1 MFQQRDIMATAAS
14 VSAFRI
20 VLLGKSE
27 DKKTKL
33 GNFIIGHQGFYFQ
46 KQSPIMHSVASCG
59 EWRENQLT
67 VVKTPNLFSLSEDDM
82 RREVKRCVNLCHPGP
97 NTLLFL
103 VKPSKYTEQNR
114 KTLKFILSL
123 FGRNA
128 FKHTIVINTHQDQIR
143 VSLKELVRECGERH
157 YNMSEDNYESLMEKI
172 QKTADEYNAHP
183 HSHEPEKIK
192 PSVNLVLCGRRAAE
206 KTSAAKVILGQTELY
221 SVSNSSE
228 CVKHQGEVCGRLVS
242 LVELP
247 ALYGKPQEAV
257 MEESLRCISLCDP
270 EGVHAFIL
278 VLPVAPLTDE
288 DKRELETIQNTY
300 SSRFNDFTMILFTVD
315 SDPTDPAVGNFVKED
330 KNIQE
335 LCESCGGRSVVL
347 NIKDKQQIPEMLDTV
362 EKIKFSSDN
371 PFSYTTKTFLHAQ
384 IERVIQKE
392 KVINVQRDELE
403 KLKKS
408 KNSTVN
414 DEEQESPECL
424 RIFLIGKTGSGKSS
438 TGNTI
443 LGKKLFKAMSS
454 QKSVTKYCQKEE
466 SEVDGRPVA
475 VVDAPGLFDTSLSN
489 EEVHEEMVK
498 CVSLLAPGP
507 HVFLLVLKIG
517 RFTDEE
523 KTTLKLIKEGFGKN
537 SEKFTIILITRG
549 DELERDERSI
559 EEYIEQD
566 CDDLFKKLL
575 SDCGGRYHVFD
586 NVGKENHQQVSEL
599 IAKIDT
605 MVKENGGKY
614 FTNEML
620 QEAEAAI
627 KKEME
632 RILKE
637 KEEEMKREREE
648 LGRKH
653 EEEKE
658 AIKTRM
664 EEEKEKLKQE
674 RDLKLKEMEENIKKE
689 REERKKELKIREKEN
704 RKREEEEERRRQDF
718 KMQLEMLDKQI
729 QSEKEEKKRID
740 QKLEESREET
750 RRKQEAWEKERRE
763 ASEKQKQ
770 EDAQRRQEEEERRR
784 QDFKMQLEML
794 DKQIQSEKEEKKSV
808 NKELEKSREEIRR
821 KREQW
826 EKEQREA
833 SEKQKKEDEQRR
845 QEEEKRLKEE
855 KEKIEQDKNQKIME
869 INEYLN
875 KEREARNKEQEMREN
890 ENRKRKEEEER
901 RRQDFKM
908 QLEMLDKQIQSEKE
922 EKKRIDQKLEESRE
936 ETRRKQEAWEKEQRE
951 QREKQKQEDEQKIQ
965 EEKERMRKLE
975 EKYTQE
981 KESYEKKRK
990 VEDQIRREKEEKER
1004 KELEENYKTKMGNLK
1019 KTYEEAARKQAEEFN
1034 EFKEKCKAEIS
1045 TMEQNHGKEMKEKDE
1060 QYNMFK
1066 AMTAHNEQQLKNTH
1080 QGEIR
1085 DVVKKMSKRS
1095 NKLRKI
1101 SKLLDKQEK
1110 ELKNVKYEKEKKP
1123 LQEKHE
1129 NQLSHLIE
1137 ELLNE
1142 VEPENRNS
1150 FWTAIKNLFQ

>member
-14 VSAFRI
+14 VSELRVVLLGSRWTEKKQVGNFLELTELNSQPKHVVKNSRTLKNKELVVIYTPFLPPLNTSQHDLTEFIKDCAKLSSPGPHVFLLLVQPGNFTEEHKLRLCRVLQGYSDRSFDHSLILISAPREENSGSVEDFMKSPALNEMIKTCKFRYLKMNNIELPELLTHLGEIMKDNNGEHVSYKALEETTQTLVEDQKTKQKETKTQITDAVKATVSAFRI

-103 VKPSKYTEQNR
+103 VKPSKCTEQNR

-128 FKHTIVINTHQDQIR
+128 FKHTIVIITRQDQIR
-143 VSLKELVRECGERH
+143 VSLKELVRECGERY

-454 QKSVTKYCQKEE
+454 QHSVTKHCQKEE

-475 VVDAPGLFDTSLSN
+475 VVDGPGLFDTTLSN

-507 HVFLLVLKIG
+507 HVFLLVFRIG

-523 KTTLKLIKEGFGKN
+523 KTTLKLIKEGFGEN
-537 SEKFTIILITRG
+537 SEKFTIILLTRG

-575 SDCGGRYHVFD
+575 SDCGGRYHVFN
-586 NVGKENHQQVSEL
+586 NVDKENHQQVSEL

-653 EEEKE
+653 EEEKK

-784 QDFKMQLEML
+784 KHFKMQLEML

-821 KREQW
+821 KREEW
-826 EKEQREA
+826 EKERREA
-833 SEKQKKEDEQRR
+833 SEKQNQEDEQRR

-855 KEKIEQDKNQKIME
+855 KEKI
-869 INEYLN
+869 
-875 KEREARNKEQEMREN
+875 
-890 ENRKRKEEEER
+890 
-901 RRQDFKM
+901 
-908 QLEMLDKQIQSEKE
+908 
-922 EKKRIDQKLEESRE
+922 
-936 ETRRKQEAWEKEQRE
+936 
-951 QREKQKQEDEQKIQ
+951 
-965 EEKERMRKLE
+965 
-975 EKYTQE
+975 
-981 KESYEKKRK
+981 
-990 VEDQIRREKEEKER
+990 
-1004 KELEENYKTKMGNLK
+1004 
-1019 KTYEEAARKQAEEFN
+1019 
-1034 EFKEKCKAEIS
+1034 
-1045 TMEQNHGKEMKEKDE
+1045 
-1060 QYNMFK
+1060 
-1066 AMTAHNEQQLKNTH
+1066 
-1080 QGEIR
+1080 
-1085 DVVKKMSKRS
+1085 
-1095 NKLRKI
+1095 
-1101 SKLLDKQEK
+1101 
-1110 ELKNVKYEKEKKP
+1110 
-1123 LQEKHE
+1123 
-1129 NQLSHLIE
+1129 
-1137 ELLNE
+1137 
-1142 VEPENRNS
+1142 
-1150 FWTAIKNLFQ
+1150 

>member
-14 VSAFRI
+14 VSELRVVLLGSRWTEKKQVGNFLELTELNSQPKHVVKNSRTLKNKELVVIYTPFLPPLNTSQHDLTEFIKDCAKLSSPGPHVFLLLVQPGNFTEEHKLRLCRVLQGYSDRSFDHSLILISAPREENSGSVEDFMKSPALNEMIKTCKFRYLKMNNIELPELLTHLGEIMKDNNGEHVSYKALEETTQTLVEDQKTKQKETKTQITDAVKATVSAFRI

-103 VKPSKYTEQNR
+103 VKPSKCTEQNR

-128 FKHTIVINTHQDQIR
+128 FKHTIVIITRQDQIR
-143 VSLKELVRECGERH
+143 VSLKELVRECGERY

-454 QKSVTKYCQKEE
+454 QHSVTKHCQKEE

-475 VVDAPGLFDTSLSN
+475 VVDGPGLFDTTLSN

-507 HVFLLVLKIG
+507 HVFLLVFRIG

-523 KTTLKLIKEGFGKN
+523 KTTLKLIKEGFGEN
-537 SEKFTIILITRG
+537 SEKFTIILLTRG

-575 SDCGGRYHVFD
+575 SDCGGRYHVFN
-586 NVGKENHQQVSEL
+586 NVDKENHQQVSEL

-653 EEEKE
+653 EEEKK

-770 EDAQRRQEEEERRR
+770 KDAQRRKEEEERLNKVKEKMQQEEELKIREMKEKMEMEREERKKEQEIREKENRKREEEEERRR
-784 QDFKMQLEML
+784 QDFIFLFYFL
-794 DKQIQSEKEEKKSV
+794 LLLFFIYFFF
-808 NKELEKSREEIRR
+808 I
-821 KREQW
+821 
-826 EKEQREA
+826 
-833 SEKQKKEDEQRR
+833 
-845 QEEEKRLKEE
+845 
-855 KEKIEQDKNQKIME
+855 
-869 INEYLN
+869 
-875 KEREARNKEQEMREN
+875 
-890 ENRKRKEEEER
+890 
-901 RRQDFKM
+901 
-908 QLEMLDKQIQSEKE
+908 
-922 EKKRIDQKLEESRE
+922 
-936 ETRRKQEAWEKEQRE
+936 
-951 QREKQKQEDEQKIQ
+951 
-965 EEKERMRKLE
+965 
-975 EKYTQE
+975 
-981 KESYEKKRK
+981 
-990 VEDQIRREKEEKER
+990 
-1004 KELEENYKTKMGNLK
+1004 
-1019 KTYEEAARKQAEEFN
+1019 
-1034 EFKEKCKAEIS
+1034 KALL
-1045 TMEQNHGKEMKEKDE
+1045 
-1060 QYNMFK
+1060 
-1066 AMTAHNEQQLKNTH
+1066 TAHKCVWQCASNT
-1080 QGEIR
+1080 
-1085 DVVKKMSKRS
+1085 S
-1095 NKLRKI
+1095 I
-1101 SKLLDKQEK
+1101 SICF
-1110 ELKNVKYEKEKKP
+1110 
-1123 LQEKHE
+1123 HGICE
-1129 NQLSHLIE
+1129 NIY
-1137 ELLNE
+1137 
-1142 VEPENRNS
+1142 S
-1150 FWTAIKNLFQ
+1150 FAGFFTAYV